1 MESSDLAIFL
11 CEDQFKQDQHIM
23 FARLVAIGLL
33 LTFCMSVTYGQGD
46 DFRERRRDRDYS
58 IDRGFRGELSE
69 GTPGGESDSRSR
81 SGRRRGFD
89 PISRLDAN
97 QNGVV
102 DQSEIDGI
110 PERFRRMMDAR
121 GFKLESGESVDTVRN
136 RVRQRFENERR
147 ERERRTD
154 DSSDNDRANR
164 STPPPAFKPRDRE
177 RITVDLPESYA
188 EVDSDLDGQIGL
200 YEWIVARRNDLELFD
215 EIDRNTDGLL
225 TPRELSAWDKLKNDT
240 GKTSLTV
247 TKRERLLIVAG
258 TAKPETAKPA
268 DRRDRRRSV
277 SDDDRNRG
285 RSRADRSS
293 GRRDRGRD

>member
-1 MESSDLAIFL
+1 MTISVIGDATGTTASIVVSAVNLAKGL
-11 CEDQFKQDQHIM
+11 P
-23 FARLVAIGLL
+23 VAKVI
-33 LTFCMSVTYGQGD
+33 
-46 DFRERRRDRDYS
+46 REAVRV
-58 IDRGFRGELSE
+58 
-69 GTPGGESDSRSR
+69 
-81 SGRRRGFD
+81 RRRGFD

-147 ERERRTD
+147 ERERRND

-215 EIDRNTDGLL
+215 EIDRNSRWPVDPTR
-225 TPRELSAWDKLKNDT
+225 TI
-240 GKTSLTV
+240 
-247 TKRERLLIVAG
+247 RLGQAQRWHRQ
-258 TAKPETAKPA
+258 
-268 DRRDRRRSV
+268 DV
-277 SDDDRNRG
+277 SHCHQT
-285 RSRADRSS
+285 
-293 GRRDRGRD
+293 